1 MRARSA
7 FSEAFDKVAKILFLE
22 YMKIFITKGKK
33 RKERKIKF
41 RYINLNIKQGDIKM
55 KSKPPDY
62 SKNKYLMAEC
72 QPSVAGGLGSDFFF

>member
-1 MRARSA
+1 MHALTKVL
-7 FSEAFDKVAKILFLE
+7 FSEAFDKVAKIFVSGIYE
-22 YMKIFITKGKK
+22 DFYHKGKK

-62 SKNKYLMAEC
+62 PSIRNKLEFY
-72 QPSVAGGLGSDFFF
+72 

>member
-1 MRARSA
+1 MHARSA

-62 SKNKYLMAEC
+62 PSIKNKLEFY
-72 QPSVAGGLGSDFFF
+72 